1 QQTAGGGDTEAAI
14 LLALEALPSGK
25 PGAKRPYL
33 FEAEAALY
41 NAVLGHRQIRVFP
54 HEAGLTHAAF
64 SPPGDKMVTSCFD
77 GIARVWDVSSGTLL
91 ATLKGHQGVVDRATF
106 SPDGSRIITA
116 SRDGTARIW
125 DAATGVQLFVLPQ
138 SGDFPTA
145 IFSPDGTRALTA
157 GYGPNIGNV
166 LWDATT
172 GKKIFRVAG
181 QGTSFVNFSPDGR
194 TFAAAEDYDLA

>member
-1 QQTAGGGDTEAAI
+1 AAIAEKSASQAKIAEGRAVEARENALEARDQALRSQSLALSFLSQQTAGGGDTQAAI

-64 SPPGDKMVTSCFD
+64 SPRGDKMVTSSFD

-91 ATLKGHQGVVDRATF
+91 ATLKGHQGVVERATF

-145 IFSPDGTRALTA
+145 IFSPDG
-157 GYGPNIGNV
+157 
-166 LWDATT
+166 
-172 GKKIFRVAG
+172 
-181 QGTSFVNFSPDGR
+181 
-194 TFAAAEDYDLA
+194 